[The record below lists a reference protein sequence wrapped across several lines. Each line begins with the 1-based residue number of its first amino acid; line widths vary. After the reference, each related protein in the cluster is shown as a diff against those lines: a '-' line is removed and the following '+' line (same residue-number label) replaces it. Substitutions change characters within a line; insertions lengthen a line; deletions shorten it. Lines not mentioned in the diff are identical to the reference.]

1 MKSAS
6 SQYFRYFTY
15 IRPVTRHPIIR
26 NYGSTIFALLT
37 ISILTFFAIKPTVE
51 TILVLQKKLE
61 NENEILKKVTEK
73 ANNLSQGKKNYDNLD
88 QVIKNKINTAIPDIF
103 TVKTITDNLEQIAQ
117 AHEASISALQ
127 IQPLTVDGKVS
138 DKVGTLAEVSFIFN
152 VEGSYPNFVAIL
164 QDLKRSSRL
173 ISVDSVSL
181 SKASEGSSLI
191 MSLAGKAY
199 YLK

>member
-127 IQPLTVDGKVS
+127 IQPLTVGGKVS